1 MSISVLPPAN
11 NFPLDVT
18 DKPVVLLA
26 GGIGVTPLVS
36 MAAELAAGGLPY
48 RFFYAGR
55 SRDQLALLPEIEALA
70 DGNLSVHADDV
81 SGLFDVEGLM
91 ASLTGGEP
99 LYCCGPLP
107 MIETAIAT
115 AKRLGWA
122 PGRLHFEIF
131 TPVAPQTGDTPFEVV
146 LKSTGESFTVPAART
161 ILEVLID
168 AGKDPIHDCKRGDC
182 GTCQVGVIEGTPD
195 HRDFVLSDA
204 EKAAGK
210 LMQICVSR
218 SKTPRLVLDL

>member
-1 MSISVLPPAN
+1 VLPPAN
-11 NFPLDVT
+11 NFSLDVT
-18 DKPVVLLA
+18 GKPVVLLA

-36 MAAELAAGGLPY
+36 MAAELAAAGLPH

-55 SRDQLALLPEIEALA
+55 SRDQLAFLPEIEALSG
-70 DGNLSVHADDV
+70 GNLSIHTDDV
-81 SGLFDVEGLM
+81 SGLLDVESLM
-91 ASLTGGEP
+91 TSLADDEP

-107 MIETAIAT
+107 MIEKAIAT

-131 TPVAPQTGDTPFEVV
+131 APVAPQAGDAPFEVV

-161 ILEVLID
+161 ILEVLIE

-182 GTCQVGVIEGTPD
+182 GICQVAVIEGTPD

-204 EKAAGK
+204 EKATGK

-218 SKTPRLVLDL
+218 SKTPRLVIDL